1 MTIVYME
8 GTAQYA
14 RIFEGQEDTGSN
26 LPEGSDQR
34 NKLES
39 VKGQFVISLFMDKEA
54 KKKAIAEGIPDKGMV
69 GQYWKEDKDGNIFYK
84 CTRKNFNPKFTDK
97 ETGEP
102 GVLMGPP
109 TVVKQT
115 DDGVAP
121 WDRETD
127 GEIGN
132 GSKVVVKMNV
142 WDGKISEMLA
152 VKVVEHVEWIPEPQ
166 EGDF

>member
-8 GTAQYA
+8 GTAKYA
-14 RIFEGQEDTGSN
+14 RIFEGQEDLGTN
-26 LPEGSDQR
+26 LEVGSDQR

-39 VKGQFVISLFMDKEA
+39 VKGHFVMNLMMTEEA
-54 KKKAIAEGIPDKGMV
+54 KKKAIADGIPTKGMV
-69 GQYWKEDKDGNIFYK
+69 GQYWKEDQDGNIFYK
-84 CTRKNFNPKFTDK
+84 CVRKNFNPKFVDK

-109 TVVKQT
+109 VVVKQA
-115 DDGVAP
+115 DDGVEP
-121 WDRETD
+121 WDREAD
-127 GEIGN
+127 GAIGD
-132 GSKVVVKMNV
+132 GSTVVVKMNV

-152 VKVVEHVEWIPEPQ
+152 VKVVEHVEYVPETQ

>member
-14 RIFEGQEDTGSN
+14 RIFEGQQDMGSN

-34 NKLES
+34 VKLES
-39 VKGQFVISLFMDKEA
+39 VKGHFVMNLFMTEEA
-54 KKKAIAEGIPDKGMV
+54 KKKAIADGIPTKGMV
-69 GQYWKEDKDGNIFYK
+69 GQYWKEDKEGNIFYK
-84 CTRKNFNPKFTDK
+84 CVRKNFNPKFTDK

-115 DDGVAP
+115 DDGIEP
-121 WDRETD
+121 WDYEVD
-127 GEIGN
+127 GNVGN
-132 GSKVVVKMNV
+132 DSKVVVKMNV
-142 WDGKISEMLA
+142 WDDKISEMLA
-152 VKVVEHVEWIPEPQ
+152 VKVVEHVPFVPESQ
-166 EGDF
+166 GDF